1 MYKTE
6 SLTTINFKTVWDIFN
21 KPQGVTFH
29 KYLVLIQRVNLEMR
43 LGMYVNLAVHVKC
56 LLHFAGFNHNWI
68 MTKLIDFPS
77 NTFREN
83 LLRVRRRDKWKGT
96 ERERERERDR
106 GREMEK
112 SWGAFLQD
120 CNPKVPKTPNLTAE
134 MMPLKTQAPYKYLSV
149 GVPSHS
155 EFLGYH

>member
-1 MYKTE
+1 
-6 SLTTINFKTVWDIFN
+6 
-21 KPQGVTFH
+21 
-29 KYLVLIQRVNLEMR
+29 MR

-96 ERERERERDR
+96 ERERERET
-106 GREMEK
+106 EAEK
-112 SWGAFLQD
+112 WR
-120 CNPKVPKTPNLTAE
+120 
-134 MMPLKTQAPYKYLSV
+134 
-149 GVPSHS
+149 SH
-155 EFLGYH
+155 EAHFCKIAIRKFQKLPT